1 LTWASNPPIIA
12 ILDGQKLIRALG
24 DKSPKIAESA
34 FISESAY
41 VVGEV
46 EIGENCAVLPGAV
59 IRGDFGG
66 ITIGKN
72 VVIEDNVVVHGG
84 PPCLDIGDDVTIG
97 HGAVVNAR
105 RIGSKVLVGMNAT
118 VLHQV
123 ETGDRCII
131 AAGAVV
137 TEGMKIPSDS
147 FVAGV
152 PAKVIGKATE
162 KQLKWVERTPEVFS
176 WWLEKYRQQRL

>member
-1 LTWASNPPIIA
+1 M
-12 ILDGQKLIRALG
+12 IRALG
-24 DKSPKIAESA
+24 DKTPKIAESA
-34 FISESAY
+34 FISERAY

-59 IRGDFGG
+59 VRGDFGG
-66 ITIGKN
+66 IRIGKN
-72 VVIEDNVVVHGG
+72 VVIEDNVVVHGA

-105 RIGSKVLVGMNAT
+105 RIGSKVLIGINAT

-131 AAGAVV
+131 AAGAMVG
-137 TEGMKIPSDS
+137 EGMKIPSDS

-152 PAKVIGKATE
+152 PAKIIGKATE
-162 KQLKWVERTPEVFS
+162 KQLKWVERAPQVFS
-176 WWLEKYRQQRL
+176 EWLEKYKNQRPL